1 MKEDHYLI
9 KEAANLVGVETHV
22 LRYWEEEL
30 KMEIHRNDLGHRFYT
45 KKDVENLKKVKEL
58 KDRGLQLKAIRNYL
72 EMRKEQILK
81 EQKKQE
87 ALAASRSKEIME
99 EPKPIVPVEENALSN
114 EEKME
119 QFQKLMNK
127 IVAEA
132 IVENN
137 DLIGKSA
144 GEYAA
149 QAMAGHVS
157 EMTREQER
165 QAEER
170 FQKLDRTLRE
180 MQQARLEAAAA
191 NMRPV
196 DKRRQARLKR
206 NSSNKQKKMQ
216 QEVPENGKEQD
227 KTV

>member
-45 KKDVENLKKVKEL
+45 KKDVENLKKIKEL

-81 EQKKQE
+81 GQKKQS
-87 ALAASRSKEIME
+87 A
-99 EPKPIVPVEENALSN
+99 IVPVKENPLSN

-144 GEYAA
+144 GEHAA
-149 QAMAGHVS
+149 KAMAGHMT
-157 EMTREQER
+157 EMTKEQEK

-170 FQKLDRTLRE
+170 FKKLDRTLRE
-180 MQQARLEAAAA
+180 IQQARLEAAAA

-206 NSSNKQKKMQ
+206 NSSNKQKKIQ
-216 QEVPENGKEQD
+216 QEAGGNVKEQD
-227 KTV
+227 KSE